1 MGQELLPEI
10 HEHYSIQFKI
20 ADHDYYV
27 YDFALPMV
35 TLYTPLQFQNRAL
48 SQVVKDEPDE
58 AIYDTRYP

>member
-1 MGQELLPEI
+1 MGQSSYLRFMNIILF
-10 HEHYSIQFKI
+10 SFKI

-35 TLYTPLQFQNRAL
+35 TLYTLLQFQNRAL